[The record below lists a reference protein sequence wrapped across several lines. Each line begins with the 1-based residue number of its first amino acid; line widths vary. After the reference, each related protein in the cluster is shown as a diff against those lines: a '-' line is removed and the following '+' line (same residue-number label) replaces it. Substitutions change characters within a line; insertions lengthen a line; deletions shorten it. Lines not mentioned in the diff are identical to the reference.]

1 MEKEKVLPK
10 KEPLSDETIAKLW
23 GDEHSGKTRMV
34 RDFARAIEKAHGI
47 GVDNEDA
54 TCVASYDMSIHSNPD
69 AAAWTKFF
77 REKNPDCNVDDQTMF
92 GWFANAM
99 MAMHDVETL
108 ERIAANLVV
117 AFINARESVEG
128 DNE

>member
-1 MEKEKVLPK
+1 MEKEKVLTK
-10 KEPLSDETIAKLW
+10 FLT
-23 GDEHSGKTRMV
+23 
-34 RDFARAIEKAHGI
+34 
-47 GVDNEDA
+47 NEDA
-54 TCVASYDMSIHSNPD
+54 ICVDSYLAGVEDAEECRSYDMSIHSNPD

-99 MAMHDVETL
+99 MVMNIGCIECGVSSAVVGVFADKAKADA
-108 ERIAANLVV
+108 IAA
-117 AFINARESVEG
+117 ECVEG